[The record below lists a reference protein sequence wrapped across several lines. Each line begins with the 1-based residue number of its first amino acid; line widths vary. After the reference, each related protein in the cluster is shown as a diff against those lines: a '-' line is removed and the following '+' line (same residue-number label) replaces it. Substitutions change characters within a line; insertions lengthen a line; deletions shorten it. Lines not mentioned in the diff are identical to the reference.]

1 MKKKFL
7 GTIRGNII
15 AVVMVCT
22 TMIIVLMTIFQ
33 GVTIGNLMINDSETL
48 LLEEAESNGEVI
60 NEWLKEQ
67 GNIVH
72 AMKIAISRMDN
83 DDKEGIMDYLEECLG
98 ANENALMYY
107 CCFGYD
113 GGVFPA
119 DHSELDLDPTTRDWW
134 KDAIATNGLIY
145 TAPYTD
151 FATGQMIV
159 SIAEPVTID
168 GEQGV
173 ILADITID
181 RLIAITKDIST
192 DGTVQTFLLAEDAS
206 VITHANDAY
215 LPKEEGN
222 TILTDVLN
230 INLNTEDVLT
240 FKDYDGY
247 KKYGAVSTVNT
258 TGWKLGVVQNADII
272 NKKVIDSL
280 VFPVLL
286 GIVVLLV
293 SVVILN
299 IVITRM
305 LKSMDEMKRFI
316 KDKVVGDCNMQR
328 EKSEVKEIGY
338 LIEQLEERFIST
350 IRQTKEESGHI
361 EVRMTDTNTKVAAM
375 SGNIMEISATMQETG
390 ASVAEQT
397 DNIHNIE
404 SNCTDVS
411 AAVEELANQ
420 AQGMATRADEIIQ
433 RVDVVVRA
441 LMKDKQNA
449 VEMTKASKWK
459 LATAIEEVK
468 VINQIVE
475 VSHAIKE
482 IASQTNLLALN
493 ASIEAARAG
502 ESGKGFAVVADEIKN
517 LSDVT
522 SREISKVN
530 ELTVKVL
537 QSVQML
543 SDESN
548 DIIDFL
554 DNVVMADYDKLEE
567 LGKNYKEDAVYYA
580 EVSSNLGA
588 ESEQLSAAV
597 QNVTSILNTI
607 AKSQSELNVAVQTVN
622 ENLQAITT
630 TSETVSDEARDVL
643 ESIGALKETMHTFH
657 I

>member
-1 MKKKFL
+1 
-7 GTIRGNII
+7 
-15 AVVMVCT
+15 
-22 TMIIVLMTIFQ
+22 
-33 GVTIGNLMINDSETL
+33 
-48 LLEEAESNGEVI
+48 
-60 NEWLKEQ
+60 
-67 GNIVH
+67 
-72 AMKIAISRMDN
+72 
-83 DDKEGIMDYLEECLG
+83 
-98 ANENALMYY
+98 
-107 CCFGYD
+107 
-113 GGVFPA
+113 
-119 DHSELDLDPTTRDWW
+119 
-134 KDAIATNGLIY
+134 
-145 TAPYTD
+145 
-151 FATGQMIV
+151 
-159 SIAEPVTID
+159 
-168 GEQGV
+168 
-173 ILADITID
+173 
-181 RLIAITKDIST
+181 
-192 DGTVQTFLLAEDAS
+192 
-206 VITHANDAY
+206 
-215 LPKEEGN
+215 
-222 TILTDVLN
+222 
-230 INLNTEDVLT
+230 
-240 FKDYDGY
+240 
-247 KKYGAVSTVNT
+247 
-258 TGWKLGVVQNADII
+258 
-272 NKKVIDSL
+272 
-280 VFPVLL
+280 
-286 GIVVLLV
+286 
-293 SVVILN
+293 
-299 IVITRM
+299 
-305 LKSMDEMKRFI
+305 
-316 KDKVVGDCNMQR
+316 
-328 EKSEVKEIGY
+328 
-338 LIEQLEERFIST
+338 
-350 IRQTKEESGHI
+350 
-361 EVRMTDTNTKVAAM
+361 
-375 SGNIMEISATMQETG
+375 
-390 ASVAEQT
+390 
-397 DNIHNIE
+397 
-404 SNCTDVS
+404 
-411 AAVEELANQ
+411 
-420 AQGMATRADEIIQ
+420 MATRADEIIQ

-449 VEMTKASKWK
+449 VEMTKDSKWK

-475 VSHAIKE
+475 VSHAIQE